1 MTVSLEDQIKCVR
14 RELAM
19 RQRVYAQW
27 VAGGRMKQEAA
38 DKELA
43 AMQAVHDTLLAKSD
57 GSFGDRTWRPSRN
70 DLDAMR
76 EDSSRYTKADIP
88 FMVRATLAPAVIYLS
103 WPNAQ
108 HDPTNSDSSPFRSI
122 SLEIPLPEGWAEQR
136 AGKS

>member
-27 VAGGRMKQEAA
+27 VTNGRMKQEAA

-43 AMQAVHDTLLAKSD
+43 AMQAVHDTLCAASD
-57 GSFGDRTWRPSRN
+57 GGFGDKTWRPGRR

-76 EDSSRYTKADIP
+76 EDAAKYAKADIP
-88 FMVRATLAPAVIYLS
+88 FMVRASVAPAVIYLA

-108 HDPTNSDSSPFRSI
+108 HDPHDHESAPFRCI
-122 SLEIPLPEGWAEQR
+122 HLEIPLPEGWKAPD
-136 AGKS
+136 